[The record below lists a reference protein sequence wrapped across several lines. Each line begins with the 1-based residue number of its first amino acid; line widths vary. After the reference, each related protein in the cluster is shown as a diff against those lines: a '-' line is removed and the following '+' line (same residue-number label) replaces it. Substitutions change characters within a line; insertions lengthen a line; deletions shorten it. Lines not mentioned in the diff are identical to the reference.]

1 MPSNKEKHSTRK
13 SDQLF
18 GQFTRFITNEVV
30 DKHGSSYM
38 TAEKIGNKWR
48 SEIPYSDEVEH
59 FLISTSKLFLRTLD
73 TTDPD
78 CTNPKFL
85 ESIIKSMA
93 DYLSK
98 YTMRA
103 LIPANS
109 KDCDIKKARK
119 SAEKFLFEALY
130 TNNRYI
136 KNLLEKK
143 QVKKKLES
151 QPREISKQRKRTRIK
166 AIKEAKQ
173 IANQVQIVF
182 IEVNQYRKK

>member
-1 MPSNKEKHSTRK
+1 MPSNKGKHNTRK
-13 SDQLF
+13 SDKLF

-30 DKHGSSYM
+30 DKHGPSYM

-48 SEIPYSDEVEH
+48 NEIPYSAKVEH

-119 SAEKFLFEALY
+119 SAEEFLFEALY